1 MSNRILEKKLRRE
14 LEALNDQID
23 EKIIKGLSY
32 VRESRRHKFIVN
44 SLANIRRTSGISSNW
59 LNNFLVKT
67 FSFAK

>member
-23 EKIIKGLSY
+23 EKIIRGLSY

-44 SLANIRRTSGISSNW
+44 SLANLRRSTSISSHW
-59 LNNFLVKT
+59 LFKT
-67 FSFAK
+67 FSFAR